1 MIGNHCIL
9 VNNTALAGHVHVGDW
24 AILSGYTLV
33 HQYCHIGAHAFSGM
47 GTAIGKDVP
56 AFVTVFGSP
65 AEARSMNFEG
75 MRRRG
80 FSDEV
85 IHALRRSYKIV
96 YRQGLTVE
104 DALKELDELAGQF
117 SEVELFRQ
125 SILTSARGITR

>member
-1 MIGNHCIL
+1 
-9 VNNTALAGHVHVGDW
+9 
-24 AILSGYTLV
+24 
-33 HQYCHIGAHAFSGM
+33 M

-85 IHALRRSYKIV
+85 IHVLRRCYKIV
-96 YRQGLTVE
+96 YRRGLTVE
-104 DALKELDELAGQF
+104 DALKELEELAAKHP
-117 SEVELFRQ
+117 EVELFRQ
-125 SILTSARGITR
+125 SIVNSARGITR

>member
-1 MIGNHCIL
+1 M
-9 VNNTALAGHVHVGDW
+9 HVGDW

-85 IHALRRSYKIV
+85 IHVLRRCYKIV
-96 YRQGLTVE
+96 YRQGLTS
-104 DALKELDELAGQF
+104 K
-117 SEVELFRQ
+117 
-125 SILTSARGITR
+125 TRSRSWPKWPRNTLRSNCSVSRS